1 MECAVI
7 AAANSR
13 LFIFEVVIQREY
25 ACPENELQ
33 NENENNKP
41 NNKQVIG
48 GKYCCMEIVLYTN
61 IGASETAFL
70 PHNSYDKIMRRHEPS
85 DSFQLKLSAGESR

>member
-1 MECAVI
+1 MCCDCCCEKQT
-7 AAANSR
+7 
-13 LFIFEVVIQREY
+13 FIFEVVIQREY

-41 NNKQVIG
+41 DNKQVIG
-48 GKYCCMEIVLYTN
+48 GKYCLGIILCEN

-70 PHNSYDKIMRRHEPS
+70 PHNSYDKITRKHKLS
-85 DSFQLKLSAGESR
+85 VYLVLSAGERR

>member
-1 MECAVI
+1 MCCDCCCEKQT
-7 AAANSR
+7 
-13 LFIFEVVIQREY
+13 FIFEVVIQREY

-41 NNKQVIG
+41 DNKQVLG
-48 GKYCCMEIVLYTN
+48 GKYCCLGIVICEN

-70 PHNSYDKIMRRHEPS
+70 PHNSFDKITRKH
-85 DSFQLKLSAGESR
+85 KLSVYLELSAEERR